1 MIGYVL
7 LFFVGL
13 FLSAFFSGSE
23 TGFYRASRLRL
34 RLDAGDGSRVAAALL
49 NLTNNPGLFVA
60 TALVGNN
67 VANYLTSL
75 AIVLGARSI
84 MEDSQ
89 LAELL
94 APLALTPVV
103 FIYGELLPKN
113 IFFHM
118 PNRLLRRCGP
128 LLLAFTLLFAPVSF
142 VLWVLGR
149 MVEPILGQK
158 PLKLQG
164 QLARHELRG
173 LLEEG
178 GAAGILRPAQ
188 QQLSQRLF
196 DIAALPAAELAK
208 PLAEAPS
215 VSEDTLTRNAIRTA
229 QQMGAAA
236 LLVRNK
242 EELKGYVRVI
252 DLRLS
257 DPDETVAG
265 LLLPVPTLPA
275 TTSHL
280 AALMRLHTEDLEV
293 AQLISADGDAG
304 VVYSRDLIAVLLSI
318 PASTTPTAPIVS
330 PSDPS

>member
-23 TGFYRASRLRL
+23 TGFYRATRVRL
-34 RLDAGDGSRVAAALL
+34 RLDAGEGSRVAAALL

-75 AIVLGARSI
+75 AIVLAARSVL
-84 MEDSQ
+84 DDPL
-89 LAELL
+89 LAELV
-94 APLALTPVV
+94 APLLLTPVV

-113 IFFHM
+113 FYFHM
-118 PNRLLRRCGP
+118 PNYLLRRSGP
-128 LLLAFTLLFAPVSF
+128 LLLVFTMLFAPVSF

-149 MVEPILGQK
+149 MVEAVLGQK

-196 DIAALPAAELAK
+196 DIAALPAVRMAK
-208 PLAEAPS
+208 PLAKAPS

-229 QQMGAAA
+229 QQTGAAE

-257 DPDETVAG
+257 DPDATVAG

-293 AQLISADGDAG
+293 AQLIGAKGDEG
-304 VVYSRDLIAVLLSI
+304 VVYSRELIAALLSI
-318 PASTTPTAPIVS
+318 PASAAPTVS
-330 PSDPS
+330 TS